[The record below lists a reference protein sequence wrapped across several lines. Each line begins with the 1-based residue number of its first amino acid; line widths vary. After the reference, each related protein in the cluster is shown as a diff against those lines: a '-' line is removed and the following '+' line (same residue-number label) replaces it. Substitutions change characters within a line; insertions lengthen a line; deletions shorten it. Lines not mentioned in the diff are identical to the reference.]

1 MNKPLKKTT
10 RMALMVSGGMDALLG
25 SFLLLIGFN
34 LLPIDITEFG
44 FENWHAML
52 IGGILFILGVSVIAY
67 NLSRLE
73 E

>member
-1 MNKPLKKTT
+1 MNNPLKKNT

>member
-1 MNKPLKKTT
+1 MNNPLKKNT

-52 IGGILFILGVSVIAY
+52 VGGILFILGVSVIAY